1 VVFPSEVF
9 CAVQLHAEPWGEAVT
24 THTVTCLCGYS
35 QAIDGWLDALE
46 ISRLHSRTPGC
57 DAVVDL
63 HYSKETA

>member
-1 VVFPSEVF
+1 MS
-9 CAVQLHAEPWGEAVT
+9 

-63 HYSKETA
+63 HYSKEAL